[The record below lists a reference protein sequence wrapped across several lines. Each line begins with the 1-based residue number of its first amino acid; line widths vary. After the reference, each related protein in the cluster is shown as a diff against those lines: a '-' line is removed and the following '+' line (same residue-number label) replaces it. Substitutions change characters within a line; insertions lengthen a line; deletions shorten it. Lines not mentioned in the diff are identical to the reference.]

1 MPDDPAPPT
10 VVPIGRVSL
19 ADVPGR
25 LRQLADEVERGD
37 YGQVPAAVV
46 VLELADD
53 GATSAATFGFGAS
66 ADVVRS
72 AGLLHLGLGVLSHG
86 E

>member
-1 MPDDPAPPT
+1 MPADPAPPT

-37 YGQVPAAVV
+37 HGQVPAAVV

-53 GATSAATFGFGAS
+53 GATSVATFGFGAS
-66 ADVVRS
+66 AGVVRS

>member
-1 MPDDPAPPT
+1 MPDDPTPPK
-10 VVPIGRVSL
+10 VVPIGLVSL

-37 YGQVPAAVV
+37 YGTVPAAVV
-46 VLELADD
+46 VLEQTED
-53 GATSAATFGFGAS
+53 GATSAATFGFGVE
-66 ADVVRS
+66 ADTVRA